1 MSKTIKICDC
11 TLRDGQQSLIATR
24 MRIED
29 MLPIL
34 SKMDVP
40 WKYGVV
46 LHLIH
51 V

>member
-34 SKMDVP
+34 SKMDE
-40 WKYGVV
+40 YGAIRE
-46 LHLIH
+46 LPQKLKK
-51 V
+51 

>member
-34 SKMDVP
+34 SKMDETLG
-40 WKYGVV
+40 KDLENSV
-46 LHLIH
+46 LY
-51 V
+51 